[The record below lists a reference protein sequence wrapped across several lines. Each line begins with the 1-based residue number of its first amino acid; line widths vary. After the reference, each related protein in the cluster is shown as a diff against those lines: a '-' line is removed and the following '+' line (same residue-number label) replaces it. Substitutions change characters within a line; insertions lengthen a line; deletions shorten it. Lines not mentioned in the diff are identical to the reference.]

1 MDFYCWEL
9 QKRGALHL
17 HYAVH
22 CPDKSAAAAILVG
35 FKAQWVR
42 LLQAVSDRTGT
53 NLFLNTETGQNWLEM
68 PEAIQAKA
76 ERVEKSV
83 GAYLGKYLSKSSR
96 GTNAIGQFAP
106 CRWYG
111 VSRPLRELEMS
122 LRVTHEEFLL
132 NKGKAISFAE
142 CVLHYAGLLS
152 DVCYGWDNKFG
163 DGKGGRAFG
172 LVAAGLSTILS
183 IVREGKMTTES
194 PSLKVFNAY
203 AALHECIS
211 YSKSTNPAWWAGFD
225 RVHGKFGWLTAHLS
239 QSHETIKS
247 PSGLCAFQSLVWN
260 LEESIRCNS
269 IYNGF
274 YLDFRWR
281 NALSACLDNAQV
293 ALRTAYM
300 SEYNYEKYEDFASL
314 VEVAPIEHIPPSG
327 GWLNRRSYEPEYPPL
342 P

>member
-22 CPDKSAAAAILVG
+22 CPDKAAAAAILVG

-42 LLQAVSDRTGT
+42 LLRVVSERAGVD
-53 NLFLNTETGQNWLEM
+53 LFLNTVSGQNWLEM

-83 GAYLGKYLSKSSR
+83 GAYLGKYLSKSSK

-111 VSRPLRELEMS
+111 VSRPLRELEVS

-142 CVLHYAGLLS
+142 CVLHYAGLFS
-152 DVCYGWDNKFG
+152 DVCYGWSNKFG

-172 LVAAGLSTILS
+172 LVATGLSTILS
-183 IVREGKMTTES
+183 IVKDKRMSTES
-194 PSLKVFNAY
+194 PSMLVYNAY
-203 AALHECIS
+203 ASLHQCIS
-211 YSKSTNPAWWAGFD
+211 YAKSVNPAWWAGFD
-225 RVHGKFGWLTAHLS
+225 RAHGKFGWLTAHLS

-247 PSGLCAFQSLVWN
+247 PSGLCAVQSLVWN

-281 NALSACLDNAQV
+281 NALSACLDACQA
-293 ALRTAYM
+293 ALRTAYA

-314 VEVAPIEHIPPSG
+314 IEMEPLEHIPPSG